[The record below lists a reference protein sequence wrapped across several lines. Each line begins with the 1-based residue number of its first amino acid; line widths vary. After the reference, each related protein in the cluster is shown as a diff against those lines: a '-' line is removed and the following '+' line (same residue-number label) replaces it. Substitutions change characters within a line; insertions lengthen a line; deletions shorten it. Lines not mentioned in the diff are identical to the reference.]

1 MTFCRVVHTNRFD
14 SLFLFRRRKGNKL
27 AKFYTVQNFRID
39 DLLKPMRAHTSDASQ
54 EKANTALRVRIAI
67 HASFIVNCCLAVLQ
81 LYAAISSSSLA
92 LFASYVDAGGWKRA
106 RVGLDADQ

>member
-14 SLFLFRRRKGNKL
+14 SLFLFRRRKGNKH
-27 AKFYTVQNFRID
+27 AKFYTVQNSRID

-81 LYAAISSSSLA
+81 LYAAISSGSLA
-92 LFASYVDAGGWKRA
+92 LFASYVDAGG
-106 RVGLDADQ
+106 